1 MEYKGI
7 MDSTN
12 DRGGV
17 IVLSIGK
24 TLNST
29 QLATIGNRYQ
39 VYRDFQVFRTDRIPN
54 ISTGYH
60 RIVGEMIHVDCELG
74 GNGLGYQ
81 DGSSF
86 TYINNNG
93 SWAGGVKLPAEI
105 FNEYKLHGYDAS
117 FGTVEYDGHHINC
130 QEFFD
135 GDTAGLPDLTHD
147 PDNLI
152 LLKKPHVEDNSV
164 NQLPL
169 ADNIDRIERSY
180 RTGISNQ
187 FFLGLLMTSLLGFLF
202 GFIIEVA
209 TGLILN
215 RRRQS
220 LVSVANQLKPL
231 LKPGLKYGISTMM
244 LGLGLNLIMQLVF
257 LFLFGALH
265 FSSGEVGIHFIS
277 LVVYVVL
284 SFGVYT
290 LGTLK
295 KKHTFESFFAGYL
308 PILSTI
314 GLMSAVGIISLFVTG
329 IWKILGW
336 MISLVIITALRLG
349 GANQTGSNDIGA
361 SVN

>member
-7 MDSTN
+7 TDSTN
-12 DRGGV
+12 DHGGV
-17 IVLSIGK
+17 IVLALGK

-29 QLATIGNRYQ
+29 QMATISNRFQ

-54 ISTGYH
+54 ISAGYH
-60 RIVGEMIHVDCELG
+60 RIVGEMIQVDCELG

-152 LLKKPHVEDNSV
+152 LLKRPHVEDNNV

-187 FFLGLLMTSLLGFLF
+187 FFLGLLITSLLGFLF

-209 TGLILN
+209 TGLISN
-215 RRRQS
+215 RRKHS
-220 LVSVANQLKPL
+220 LVSVANQLKAL
-231 LKPGLKYGISTMM
+231 LKPGVKMGVSTML
-244 LGLGLNLIMQLVF
+244 LGLGLNLVMQLVF
-257 LFLFGALH
+257 LFLFGVLH
-265 FSSGEVGIHFIS
+265 FNSGEVGIHFIS
-277 LVVYVVL
+277 LLVYVVL

-295 KKHTFESFFAGYL
+295 KKHTLESFFVGYL

-329 IWKILGW
+329 LWKILGW
-336 MISLVIITALRLG
+336 MISLGIIMVLRLG
-349 GANQTGSNDIGA
+349 NVNQTGSNDVGV